1 MTTKVKTSNTKN
13 IKKPTPFY
21 AVGSTTPIS
30 KEEMERR
37 RIRYQRLMKLGIN
50 PTKITQDDSC
60 EEHENPY
67 RVEIMVLINQ
77 DKEIP
82 QELIEKMRAYD
93 KTLAEKYRV

>member
-1 MTTKVKTSNTKN
+1 
-13 IKKPTPFY
+13 
-21 AVGSTTPIS
+21 
-30 KEEMERR
+30 MERR
-37 RIRYQRLMKLGIN
+37 QIRYQRLEKLGIN
-50 PTKITQDDSC
+50 PIMLNHDDSC

-93 KTLAEKYRV
+93 KTLAEKYSYK